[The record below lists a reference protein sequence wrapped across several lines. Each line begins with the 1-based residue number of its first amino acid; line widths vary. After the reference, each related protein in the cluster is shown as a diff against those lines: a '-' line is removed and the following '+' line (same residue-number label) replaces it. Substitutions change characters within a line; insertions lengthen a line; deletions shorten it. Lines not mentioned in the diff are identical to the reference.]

1 MSHDAQFSLDLG
13 STRPADGFQG
23 WLNERRRALTEL
35 TEKLGLPLGHQV
47 ELWLKGDIRLS
58 GRLELAEPPLF
69 VPPDRN
75 PVMELRIDR
84 CTFTPAE
91 IEACV
96 RLD

>member
-1 MSHDAQFSLDLG
+1 MSHEPQLSLDFG

-23 WLNERRRALTEL
+23 WLDERRRALTEL
-35 TEKLGLPLGHQV
+35 AQKLGLPLDHDV
-47 ELWLKGDIRLS
+47 EVWLKGDVRLR
-58 GRLELAEPPLF
+58 GHLRLAEPPLF
-69 VPPDRN
+69 VPPDRK
-75 PVMELRIDR
+75 PILELRIDR

>member
-1 MSHDAQFSLDLG
+1 MSHEPQLSLDFG
-13 STRPADGFQG
+13 SIRGEEGFQG
-23 WLNERRRALTEL
+23 WLNERRRALTE
-35 TEKLGLPLGHQV
+35 TAKKLGLPLGHEV
-47 ELWLKGDIRLS
+47 EIWLKGDVRLR

-84 CTFTPAE
+84 CTFTPPE

>member
-1 MSHDAQFSLDLG
+1 MSQEPQLSLEFRG
-13 STRPADGFQG
+13 EQSEIGFQG

-35 TEKLGLPLGHQV
+35 AQKLGLPLGHEV
-47 ELWLKGDIRLS
+47 EIWLKGDVRLT
-58 GRLELAEPPLF
+58 GRLELAEPPLI

-75 PVMELRIDR
+75 PKMELRIDR
-84 CTFTPAE
+84 CTFTPAD